1 MSHDFDQT
9 LRILTGAVKSL
20 DPREF
25 DALEQDAI
33 ATLVRGNKLVF
44 SGLGKNVP
52 ICEKIVGT
60 LNSVGLAA
68 AFVHTNSA
76 VHGDL
81 GVVRDGDLV
90 IILTKSG
97 ETVESVHLSRLLNK
111 RNCTQW
117 LLTFNRDSILHRE
130 IPKRVVLDLEHEGDG
145 WNILPNN
152 STVLNLIVLQGLAMA
167 LVEHFGVPIDVLHA
181 NHPGGAIGAK
191 LDAAELEEELDAA
204 ELDVLAGELEQTRE
218 GSFSAMN
225 ELVLSP
231 LGHTWFLD
239 LDGTLVKHNG
249 HLTDGQDSLLPGAD
263 ALLAEIPA
271 DDLVVIVTSR
281 AETYR
286 EATERFLADR
296 RIRYDHIIFDA
307 PFGERI
313 VVNDAKPSGLMT
325 ALALNGTRD
334 QAPSLRVRVDESL

>member
-1 MSHDFDQT
+1 VSHDFDDT
-9 LRILTGAVKSL
+9 LRILSGAVRSI
-20 DPREF
+20 DPDEF

-33 ATLVRGNKLVF
+33 ATLARGNKLVF

-97 ETVESVHLSRLLNK
+97 ETGESVHLSRLLNK

-130 IPKRVVLDLEHEGDG
+130 IARSVVVNLEHEGDG

-152 STVLNLIVLQGLAMA
+152 STVLNLIVLQGLAMT
-167 LVEHFGVPIDVLHA
+167 LIEHFGVPIDVLHA

-191 LDAAELEEELDAA
+191 LDAAELNA
-204 ELDVLAGELEQTRE
+204 ELDSLAVAGAELE
-218 GSFSAMN
+218 AAAL
-225 ELVLSP
+225 EL
-231 LGHTWFLD
+231 
-239 LDGTLVKHNG
+239 
-249 HLTDGQDSLLPGAD
+249 
-263 ALLAEIPA
+263 
-271 DDLVVIVTSR
+271 
-281 AETYR
+281 
-286 EATERFLADR
+286 
-296 RIRYDHIIFDA
+296 
-307 PFGERI
+307 
-313 VVNDAKPSGLMT
+313 
-325 ALALNGTRD
+325 
-334 QAPSLRVRVDESL
+334 QARPR

>member
-9 LRILTGAVKSL
+9 LRILTGAVHSL

-97 ETVESVHLSRLLNK
+97 ETVESVHLSRLLNN

-191 LDAAELEEELDAA
+191 LDAADLDEELDAA
-204 ELDVLAGELEQTRE
+204 ELDVLAGELEQTVK
-218 GSFSAMN
+218 AA
-225 ELVLSP
+225 SP
-231 LGHTWFLD
+231 
-239 LDGTLVKHNG
+239 
-249 HLTDGQDSLLPGAD
+249 Q
-263 ALLAEIPA
+263 
-271 DDLVVIVTSR
+271 
-281 AETYR
+281 
-286 EATERFLADR
+286 
-296 RIRYDHIIFDA
+296 
-307 PFGERI
+307 
-313 VVNDAKPSGLMT
+313 
-325 ALALNGTRD
+325 
-334 QAPSLRVRVDESL
+334 

>member
-181 NHPGGAIGAK
+181 NHPGGAIGAR

-204 ELDVLAGELEQTRE
+204 ELDVLAGQLEQTVK
-218 GSFSAMN
+218 AA
-225 ELVLSP
+225 SP
-231 LGHTWFLD
+231 
-239 LDGTLVKHNG
+239 
-249 HLTDGQDSLLPGAD
+249 Q
-263 ALLAEIPA
+263 
-271 DDLVVIVTSR
+271 
-281 AETYR
+281 
-286 EATERFLADR
+286 
-296 RIRYDHIIFDA
+296 
-307 PFGERI
+307 
-313 VVNDAKPSGLMT
+313 
-325 ALALNGTRD
+325 
-334 QAPSLRVRVDESL
+334 